1 MIERIKVKTAKHTTV
16 INITQRVREIVEA
29 SSIENGLCVVYV
41 PHTTAAV
48 FVNEGADPDV
58 VKDILN
64 TLERLVPWENNYTHT
79 EGNAAAHIKSSIIGN
94 SRIIPILENK
104 LMLGRWEAIFLAEFD
119 GPRERELLVSVLR
132 I

>member
-58 VKDILN
+58 VKDMLN
-64 TLERLVPWENNYTHT
+64 TLERLVPWENNYAHT